1 MSEGQNQSAS
11 SSVNSP
17 DGVTILSKGVT
28 GNSSIPLASIDD
40 GQLIEMLRLGNEA
53 AFVALINRHHASMFR
68 LAKVYVSTNAIAEEV
83 VQEAWL
89 GVLRGLH
96 QFQEKS
102 SLKTWIFRILT
113 NCAKT
118 RALREG
124 RSIPFSSIPDY
135 ETQFQEPSVDAHRFT
150 PPNDP
155 QGKGIWTIY
164 PQRWDNTPEDRL
176 LSQETRACIDHAIE
190 ALSPD
195 QRMVITL
202 RDIEGWTSIEVC
214 RFLKLSEA
222 NQRVLLHRA
231 RSKVRSAL
239 EQYLSEE

>member
-1 MSEGQNQSAS
+1 MSEGQKQPAS
-11 SSVNSP
+11 PSINSP
-17 DGVTILSKGVT
+17 DEVTVLAKDVT
-28 GNSSIPLASIDD
+28 SNSSMPLPLVNDTHLLA
-40 GQLIEMLRLGNEA
+40 MLRDGNEA
-53 AFVALINRHHASMFR
+53 AFVVLIDRYHASMFR
-68 LAKVYVSTNAIAEEV
+68 LAKVYVSTNAVAEEV

-89 GVLRGLH
+89 GVLRGIH

-124 RSIPFSSIPDY
+124 RSIPFSSISDY
-135 ETQFQEPSVDAHRFT
+135 ETQASEPAVDAHRFM
-150 PPNDP
+150 PADDP
-155 QGKGIWTIY
+155 QGRGSWTIY
-164 PQRWDNTPEDRL
+164 PQRWDNIPEDRL
-176 LSQETRACIDHAIE
+176 LSQETRACINHAIA
-190 ALSPD
+190 ALSPG

-202 RDIEGWTSIEVC
+202 RDIEGWTSEEVC
-214 RFLKLSEA
+214 RFLDLSEA

-239 EQYLSEE
+239 EQYFNEE

>member
-1 MSEGQNQSAS
+1 MSDGQKQSTH
-11 SSVNSP
+11 SSVNPP
-17 DGVTILSKGVT
+17 DGATVLANDVTT
-28 GNSSIPLASIDD
+28 HSSIPLSLVSDIH
-40 GQLIEMLRLGNEA
+40 LLEMLRNGNEA
-53 AFVALINRHHASMFR
+53 AFVVVIDRYHASMFR
-68 LAKVYVSTNAIAEEV
+68 LAKVYVSTNAVAEEV

-89 GVLRGLH
+89 GVLRGIH

-124 RSIPFSSIPDY
+124 RSIPFSSMHDY
-135 ETQFQEPSVDAHRFT
+135 ETQFNEPAVDAHRFT
-150 PPNDP
+150 PEDDP
-155 QGKGIWTIY
+155 HGKGSWTIF
-164 PQRWDNTPEDRL
+164 PQRWDTIPEARL
-176 LSQETRACIDHAIE
+176 LSQETRACINHAIE
-190 ALSPD
+190 ALPPV

-202 RDIEGWTSIEVC
+202 RDIEEWTSDEVR
-214 RFLKLSEA
+214 RFLDLSEA

-239 EQYLSEE
+239 EQYFNEE

>member
-1 MSEGQNQSAS
+1 MSDGQKQPAN
-11 SSVNSP
+11 SSVNPP
-17 DGVTILSKGVT
+17 DGVTVLAKGVT
-28 GNSSIPLASIDD
+28 SNSSIPLALVNDTH
-40 GQLIEMLRLGNEA
+40 LLEMLRNSNEA
-53 AFVALINRHHASMFR
+53 AFVVLIDHYHASMFR
-68 LAKVYVSTNAIAEEV
+68 LAKVYVSTNAVAEEV

-89 GVLRGLH
+89 GVLRGIH

-124 RSIPFSSIPDY
+124 RSIPFSSMPDY
-135 ETQFQEPSVDAHRFT
+135 ETQFNEPAVDAHRFI
-150 PPNDP
+150 PADDP
-155 QGKGIWTIY
+155 HGKGFWIIY
-164 PQRWDNTPEDRL
+164 PQRWDNIPEDRL
-176 LSQETRACIDHAIE
+176 LSQETRACINHAIE
-190 ALSPD
+190 ALSPV

-202 RDIEGWTSIEVC
+202 RDIEGWTSDEVC
-214 RFLKLSEA
+214 RFLDLSEA

-239 EQYLSEE
+239 EQYFSEE